1 MGEPKPDKMNDESID
16 DAFKQF
22 KSEIEQEELIES
34 TYDTNEMEDKEE
46 IARQVQLEKEEQKK
60 HLEHLQSLTIE
71 MSKQNMVIP
80 DIKLKRKQVQPI
92 SDDEDEDVEDLF

>member
-1 MGEPKPDKMNDESID
+1 MYISCIS

-60 HLEHLQSLTIE
+60 HLEHLQSLTTE

-92 SDDEDEDVEDLF
+92 SDDEDEDVEDLFSWRKKGI